1 MDQDVSTAAA
11 KKAASIINNAK
22 KDAVKILNQGGHG
35 TLAITISSNLEQVV
49 NRLNF
54 ITGTSMRGE
63 KAPKFKPVTN
73 FMGEDITLPT
83 PVKQEDLT
91 PDQAERKSFL
101 DKVEKLYMQFNTIP
115 PEGILK
121 DYTLPEDVVVIRGVA
136 KRAGVEGYEDRP
148 MDVAFM
154 KDIAEG
160 IDSKAAEDAKQREID
175 AELKKTGGDK

>member
-1 MDQDVSTAAA
+1 MDQDVKTATA
-11 KKAASIINNAK
+11 KKAASIINDAK
-22 KDAVKILNQGGHG
+22 KNAVKILNQGGHG
-35 TLAITISSNLEQVV
+35 MLAITVSSNLEQVI

-83 PVKQEDLT
+83 PIKEEDLS
-91 PDQAERKSFL
+91 PDQAERKAFL
-101 DKVEKLYMQFNTIP
+101 DKVEKLYKQFDTIP

-121 DYTLPEDVVVIRGVA
+121 DYTLPEDVLVIRGVA

-160 IDSKAAEDAKQREID
+160 IESKAAEEAKQKEIEE
-175 AELKKTGGDK
+175 ELKKTGGNK